1 MDNQNSRK
9 IEQLA
14 DRLRNDINKDY
25 LNLLVKELEQG
36 TLYVPAAIPPG
47 TDPALIRQLISGSGM
62 EQGIPEGF
70 SPRPAVL
77 QNAEGRRY
85 LPVFTTQKQAEKG
98 DQQFP
103 LLLTM
108 PFTSCL
114 DLVAADGGISGVI
127 LNAFDQNI
135 PLNTKVN
142 RKANGN
148 GGQSAPLT
156 ETQLHAM
163 ARQRVEA
170 ELLPKALFAGKTDMV
185 ERLRKDCATELLKL
199 YEQAYPKEIG
209 CPYTEDDFDLLSINA
224 RENLSV
230 IRITMPSSHMYAG
243 ICPVI
248 LLRFNPQTEDLQ
260 YFAVV
265 KGDEPGEMHLFE
277 AWPDGTN
284 RDCGEAPEEGS
295 ELQFMIDYSAE

>member
-1 MDNQNSRK
+1 
-9 IEQLA
+9 
-14 DRLRNDINKDY
+14 
-25 LNLLVKELEQG
+25 
-36 TLYVPAAIPPG
+36 
-47 TDPALIRQLISGSGM
+47 
-62 EQGIPEGF
+62 
-70 SPRPAVL
+70 
-77 QNAEGRRY
+77 
-85 LPVFTTQKQAEKG
+85 
-98 DQQFP
+98 
-103 LLLTM
+103 M

-209 CPYTEDDFDLLSINA
+209 CPYTADDFDLLSINA

-277 AWPDGTN
+277 ALPDGTN

>member
-14 DRLRNDINKDY
+14 DRLRNDNNKEN

-108 PFTSCL
+108 PFTS
-114 DLVAADGGISGVI
+114 
-127 LNAFDQNI
+127 
-135 PLNTKVN
+135 
-142 RKANGN
+142 
-148 GGQSAPLT
+148 
-156 ETQLHAM
+156 
-163 ARQRVEA
+163 
-170 ELLPKALFAGKTDMV
+170 
-185 ERLRKDCATELLKL
+185 
-199 YEQAYPKEIG
+199 
-209 CPYTEDDFDLLSINA
+209 
-224 RENLSV
+224 
-230 IRITMPSSHMYAG
+230 
-243 ICPVI
+243 
-248 LLRFNPQTEDLQ
+248 
-260 YFAVV
+260 
-265 KGDEPGEMHLFE
+265 
-277 AWPDGTN
+277 
-284 RDCGEAPEEGS
+284 
-295 ELQFMIDYSAE
+295 